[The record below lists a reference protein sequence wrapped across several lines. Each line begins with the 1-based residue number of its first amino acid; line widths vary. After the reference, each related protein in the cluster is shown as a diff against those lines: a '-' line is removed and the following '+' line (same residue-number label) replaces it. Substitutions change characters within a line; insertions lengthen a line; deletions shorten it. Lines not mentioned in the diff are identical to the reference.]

1 METEISGKALCRK
14 LSERLEKGENSILS
28 IVQSG
33 HIVRSETEIVNA
45 ALKEDPVAIELIE
58 ETGMKLGLQLANLI
72 NIFNPQ
78 AIIIGGTLA
87 KAGDYFLSPIE
98 LAVKRYSLRRVY
110 QGVHIKPTTIENPGV
125 TGACLLALNRYLEK
139 A

>member
-1 METEISGKALCRK
+1 M
-14 LSERLEKGENSILS
+14 
-28 IVQSG
+28 
-33 HIVRSETEIVNA
+33 RSETEIVKA

-58 ETGMKLGLQLANLI
+58 EAGMKLGLQLANLI

-78 AIIIGGTLA
+78 AILIGGTLA

-110 QGVHIKPTTIENPGV
+110 QGVHIKITAIENPGI

-139 A
+139 V

>member
-1 METEISGKALCRK
+1 
-14 LSERLEKGENSILS
+14 
-28 IVQSG
+28 
-33 HIVRSETEIVNA
+33 
-45 ALKEDPVAIELIE
+45 
-58 ETGMKLGLQLANLI
+58 MKLGLQLANLI

-78 AIIIGGTLA
+78 AIVIGGTLA

-98 LAVKRYSLRRVY
+98 LAVKRYSLRRIC
-110 QGVHIKPTTIENPGV
+110 QGVQIKMTTIEHPGV